1 MQQDVSP
8 QVTQSGSS
16 FRLEEATIDDLHRA
30 IVRERQIASKWFIII
45 SRACAPSTASRAPL

>member
-16 FRLEEATIDDLHRA
+16 FRLEEATIDDLVYRKLH
-30 IVRERQIASKWFIII
+30 
-45 SRACAPSTASRAPL
+45 PY